1 MLNDAFSENSSCAR
15 RFNKSKM
22 DAPGGNLALVPL
34 PHVLAFITSKQ
45 SQEQMSAP
53 QTPPETHE
61 LARLRALVI
70 DYETKLTD
78 AAALVAHVRH
88 EINNPLAA
96 LLGQAQLMLREEL
109 GDKARRRVE
118 TIEKLAIRIKETVA
132 ELRDVQTPVAAV
144 NRAEE

>member
-1 MLNDAFSENSSCAR
+1 MSES
-15 RFNKSKM
+15 
-22 DAPGGNLALVPL
+22 
-34 PHVLAFITSKQ
+34 H
-45 SQEQMSAP
+45 
-53 QTPPETHE
+53 TPPDTNE
-61 LARLRALVI
+61 LARLRALVA

-109 GDKARRRVE
+109 GDKTRRRVE

-132 ELRDVQTPVAAV
+132 ELRDVQTPVAAL

>member
-1 MLNDAFSENSSCAR
+1 MAAS
-15 RFNKSKM
+15 
-22 DAPGGNLALVPL
+22 LALLPL
-34 PHVLAFITSKQ
+34 LHVRAFDFSPESPELMSQ
-45 SQEQMSAP
+45 S
-53 QTPPETHE
+53 QTPPDPNE
-61 LARLRALVI
+61 LARLRALVA
-70 DYETKLTD
+70 DYEGKLTA

-118 TIEKLAIRIKETVA
+118 TIEMLAIRIKETVA

-144 NRAEE
+144 NRAEK

>member
-1 MLNDAFSENSSCAR
+1 
-15 RFNKSKM
+15 
-22 DAPGGNLALVPL
+22 
-34 PHVLAFITSKQ
+34 
-45 SQEQMSAP
+45 MSAP

>member
-1 MLNDAFSENSSCAR
+1 MSEAN
-15 RFNKSKM
+15 
-22 DAPGGNLALVPL
+22 
-34 PHVLAFITSKQ
+34 
-45 SQEQMSAP
+45 
-53 QTPPETHE
+53 TPPDTNE
-61 LARLRALVI
+61 LARLRALAAE
-70 DYETKLTD
+70 YETKLTD

-118 TIEKLAIRIKETVA
+118 TIEMLAIRIKDTVG

>member
-1 MLNDAFSENSSCAR
+1 MSES
-15 RFNKSKM
+15 
-22 DAPGGNLALVPL
+22 
-34 PHVLAFITSKQ
+34 
-45 SQEQMSAP
+45 
-53 QTPPETHE
+53 QTPQDMNES
-61 LARLRALVI
+61 ARLRALVAE
-70 DYETKLTD
+70 YEAKLAA

-109 GDKARRRVE
+109 GEKARRRVE